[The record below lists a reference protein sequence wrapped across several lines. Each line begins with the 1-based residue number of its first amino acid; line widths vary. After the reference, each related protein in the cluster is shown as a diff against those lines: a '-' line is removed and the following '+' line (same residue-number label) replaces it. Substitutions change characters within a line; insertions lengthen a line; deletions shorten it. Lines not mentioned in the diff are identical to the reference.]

1 MICYKCRKQ
10 IPDDS
15 MSCPNCG
22 QEIAHH
28 EQLPKEILLRR
39 YQRWFFYGVITLLF
53 LGMIGVIL
61 KIYSTNTE
69 LLLRMANVNQALE
82 EKEAVL
88 TETSANLEQT
98 RQTLASSRD
107 QLSKVEFDLSTKL
120 TELNQKTEE
129 YKEVLNE
136 KEEILARLNAESGER
151 SEIMRRYEQCS
162 VKISDIDA
170 NVYAMIVRLGVGISN
185 NDLKKIPLA
194 DANLG
199 GDDADGDGLS
209 DMIEHALG
217 RDPNKKDTD
226 NDGYNDKEEIL
237 NGFNPLG
244 PGMMPI
250 DKAFADRQK
259 GKMLL
264 QVENK
269 GEAWYVNPDDG
280 KRYFLGKPAD
290 AIRVFA
296 GFGQ

>member
-1 MICYKCRKQ
+1 LRTGNSASRATAQGNIT
-10 IPDDS
+10 PPLS
-15 MSCPNCG
+15 
-22 QEIAHH
+22 A
-28 EQLPKEILLRR
+28 LVFLRR
-39 YQRWFFYGVITLLF
+39 HHPFVFGDDRGD
-53 LGMIGVIL
+53 
-61 KIYSTNTE
+61 
-69 LLLRMANVNQALE
+69 LE
-82 EKEAVL
+82 NLQHKHRAFIKNGECQSSFGRKEAVL

-217 RDPNKKDTD
+217 TDPNKKDTD